1 MFKNNKKVKY
11 IIALVCLVFSFL
23 IALQLKS
30 VRINVGNGTALG
42 ERTEWL
48 EEQLALERQKSESLM
63 QQLSEYQKDLQL
75 IENESVETE
84 GYLKVLT
91 KRLERAEMIGGLS
104 QVRGPGVEVTIEDST
119 VKTNDA
125 NVSAYL
131 IHDLDLLRVINELR
145 DAGAE
150 AIDLNGERLLA
161 TSEIRCAG
169 STLSVN
175 NARYSQ
181 PYVIHAI
188 GDPQTL
194 ENALTMR
201 NGVIDVL
208 SLYGIK
214 TSVVRKDE
222 ILIKAYDGDFAFK
235 YAQPVTAEE
244 AYQ

>member
-1 MFKNNKKVKY
+1 MFKSNKKVKY
-11 IIALVCLVFSFL
+11 VVAAVCLVFSFL

-30 VRINVGNGTALG
+30 VRFNVDNGIAKG

-48 EEQLALERQKSESLM
+48 EEQLTLEKQKSESLAA
-63 QQLSEYQKDLQL
+63 QIVEYKEDLKL
-75 IENESVETE
+75 IEDESVETE

-91 KRLERAEMIGGLS
+91 KRLERAEMLGGLTDVS
-104 QVRGPGVEVTIEDST
+104 GSGVEVIIEDST
-119 VKTNDA
+119 SRVDNTNA
-125 NVSAYL
+125 GAYL

-150 AIDLNGERLLA
+150 AIDLNGERILA

-188 GDPQTL
+188 GDPETMK
-194 ENALTMR
+194 NALGMR
-201 NGVIDVL
+201 NGVADVL

-214 TSVVRKDE
+214 TTITPKENLVIR
-222 ILIKAYDGDFAFK
+222 AYDGEFQFK
-235 YAQPVTAEE
+235 YATMITNGEGAE
-244 AYQ
+244 

>member
-1 MFKNNKKVKY
+1 MFKNDKKGKY

-30 VRINVGNGTALG
+30 VHINVGNGTAAG

-48 EEQLALERQKSESLM
+48 EEQLALERQKSEGLAA
-63 QQLSEYQKDLQL
+63 QLTEYQEDLQL

-84 GYLKVLT
+84 GYLKVLS
-91 KRLERAEMIGGLS
+91 KRLERAEMLGGLS
-104 QVRGPGVEVTIEDST
+104 QVHGPGVEVTIEDSSI
-119 VKTNDA
+119 KTDEA
-125 NVSAYL
+125 NVGAYL

-150 AIDLNGERLLA
+150 AIALNGERLLA

-181 PYVIHAI
+181 PYVIRAI

-214 TSVVRKDE
+214 TTVVQKDE
-222 ILIKAYDGDFAFK
+222 LLIEPYDGDFEFK
-235 YAQPVTAEE
+235 HAKSMTAEVTGE
-244 AYQ
+244 

>member
-1 MFKNNKKVKY
+1 MFKNDKKVKY
-11 IIALVCLVFSFL
+11 IIALVCLAFSFL

-30 VRINVGNGTALG
+30 VRINVDNGTARG

-48 EEQLALERQKSESLM
+48 EEQLALERQKTESLSA
-63 QQLSEYQKDLQL
+63 QIAEYQKDLNL

-91 KRLERAEMIGGLS
+91 KRLERAEMLGGLS
-104 QVRGPGVEVTIEDST
+104 RVYGPGVEVTIEDST
-119 VKTNDA
+119 SKVDSGNA
-125 NVSAYL
+125 GAYL

-150 AIDLNGERLLA
+150 AIDLNGERLIA

-181 PYVIHAI
+181 PYVIRAI
-188 GDPQTL
+188 GDPKTL
-194 ENALTMR
+194 ENALSMR
-201 NGVIDVL
+201 NGVVDVL

-214 TSVVRKDE
+214 TTIVVKDE
-222 ILIKAYDGDFAFK
+222 ILVEAYDGEFEFK
-235 YAQPVTAEE
+235 HAQAATSEE
-244 AYQ
+244 AAE